1 MRYLILPLLLIFISC
16 SPKNPQQV
24 FHEIPKR
31 IQIDLDDIKP
41 LENFIENIQIINP
54 EEDKHLIGNID
65 KLIIDDHK
73 LVILDRKYNRVFI
86 FDKFG
91 KKVRT
96 IDSHGHGPQEYQR
109 IRDISYRYNHLIIY
123 DDLSHRIIM
132 YDDDGDYLKTIKVD
146 FTAEGLTWLSPE
158 IVVFNNQYNANYND
172 NTGEYNLILV
182 NTDGKIINKLLSL
195 IDSQSIRTLLNLT
208 TEPFSMSGDIQ
219 HFCLPYNDTIYTF
232 NEISI
237 EQSSYV
243 DFGPRKLTWSMVTP
257 FKTQSPLAFANF
269 INSGDFASTIHYFTF
284 INDFIFFAFA
294 YKGPCY
300 ALIDTRKGISTMAK
314 VSGRLPLFGIPLG
327 YYNQSIIFKL
337 HAVDFNNFYN
347 KLSGTDKVNFINKYP
362 QFQFLINNN
371 QMLDNPYILLC
382 NLKSV

>member
-146 FTAEGLTWLSPE
+146 FTAEGLTWL
-158 IVVFNNQYNANYND
+158 Y
-172 NTGEYNLILV
+172 
-182 NTDGKIINKLLSL
+182 
-195 IDSQSIRTLLNLT
+195 
-208 TEPFSMSGDIQ
+208 
-219 HFCLPYNDTIYTF
+219 
-232 NEISI
+232 
-237 EQSSYV
+237 
-243 DFGPRKLTWSMVTP
+243 
-257 FKTQSPLAFANF
+257 
-269 INSGDFASTIHYFTF
+269 
-284 INDFIFFAFA
+284 
-294 YKGPCY
+294 
-300 ALIDTRKGISTMAK
+300 
-314 VSGRLPLFGIPLG
+314 
-327 YYNQSIIFKL
+327 
-337 HAVDFNNFYN
+337 
-347 KLSGTDKVNFINKYP
+347 
-362 QFQFLINNN
+362 
-371 QMLDNPYILLC
+371 
-382 NLKSV
+382 